1 MSIDFIGDFLTIVRN
16 AIMVRKR
23 RVETCSSRLRVAI
36 CQVLEKEGYVSSF
49 SVKNKD
55 GRDYLTVNLKYV
67 GGESVIHEIKR
78 RSKPSR
84 RCYEG
89 VKGIRPTI
97 GGLGISILSTSAG
110 VMTCVQAKKNR
121 VGGEVICHVW

>member
-16 AIMVRKR
+16 ALMARKR
-23 RVETCSSRLRVAI
+23 RVETCSSKLRVAI
-36 CQVLEKEGYVSSF
+36 CEVLEKEGYVRSF
-49 SVKNKD
+49 SVEDKD
-55 GRDYLTVNLKYV
+55 GMYRLIVDLKYV
-67 GGESVIHEIKR
+67 RGESVIHEIKR

-89 VKGIRPTI
+89 VRNIKPTI
-97 GGLGISILSTSAG
+97 GGLGIAILSTNAG
-110 VMTCVQAKKNR
+110 VMTCVQAKKMR